1 MRKVWLRNWGDSGS
15 IAPLGI
21 GLALLSLAAILMF
34 ASMSSI
40 FLLQRRLTT
49 LAEFAALTG
58 VRYSLTAEAFLR
70 ESGVS
75 GLSGLRV
82 GSDTVSD
89 GLTRQVTIC
98 SAWQAPVPTFFR
110 LLPRE
115 ICGSGAARS
124 G

>member
-1 MRKVWLRNWGDSGS
+1 MRKVLLRNLGDSGS

-21 GLALLSLAAILMF
+21 GLAILSLSAVLTLAAT
-34 ASMSSI
+34 SSI

-49 LAEFAALTG
+49 LAEFAALSG
-58 VRYSLTAEAFLR
+58 VKYSMSAETFLR

-82 GSDTVSD
+82 GADTVSD
-89 GLTRQVTIC
+89 GFTRQVTIC
-98 SAWQAPVPTFFR
+98 STWQAPVPAFLR

-115 ICGSGAARS
+115 ICGSGAARA

>member
-1 MRKVWLRNWGDSGS
+1 MRNWGDSGS

-49 LAEFAALTG
+49 LAEFAALSG
-58 VRYSLTAEAFLR
+58 VRYSLTAEVFLR

-115 ICGSGAARS
+115 ICGSGAARA